1 MDKAFRYLYV
11 RKACET
17 REALGRPSGTP
28 RNILIYYF
36 KIQMDLLT
44 LGPMKKMFLS
54 ITTAFLC
61 LAASAS
67 AQTWS
72 TVTPTYGGGYQFH
85 EYSPYG
91 NSWGTNDAHLRRW
104 VPF

>member
-1 MDKAFRYLYV
+1 LASKIGTNGLVLVAFHFMLVGQQV
-11 RKACET
+11 RNVLICYF
-17 REALGRPSGTP
+17 
-28 RNILIYYF
+28 NIQI
-36 KIQMDLLT
+36 DLLT
-44 LGPMKKMFLS
+44 IGRMKKMFLS